1 MSEAE
6 AKIMYLTPRHIE
18 ALDKAETLIAPSDFS
33 PYLEL
38 KALLPDPSPPARD
51 RFRRRFAS
59 FYGLNRG
66 GLTNEFKD
74 RFFEILFDGKVIVEG
89 RPDFA
94 SILTE
99 LSRIKRRKGDLAMPF
114 SFVSKL
120 VAMHLESSP
129 IYDRHVRA
137 FFGKAAP
144 PASVEN
150 DERIKWYL
158 AFLGEVGRSYTAWA
172 GDPQVRPILER
183 LIARD
188 DGLKSCHV
196 VRLLDFLVWKV
207 GNRKL
212 LKRIPI
218 ASAGQTWQVFENLP
232 GLDRNYPSIRVEF
245 TLA

>member
-1 MSEAE
+1 MNEAGT
-6 AKIMYLTPRHIE
+6 KIMQLTLRHVE
-18 ALDKAETLIAPSDFS
+18 ALDKAEALILPSDFS

-38 KALLPDPSPPARD
+38 KALLLDPSPSARD

-66 GLTNEFKD
+66 GLTDEFKD

-89 RPDFA
+89 RPDFT

-99 LSRIKRRKGDLAMPF
+99 LSGIKRKKGDLAMPF

-144 PASVEN
+144 PASVEK
-150 DERIKWYL
+150 DKRIKWYL
-158 AFLGEVGRSYTAWA
+158 AYLGEVGRSYTAWA
-172 GDPQVRPILER
+172 NDPQVRPILER
-183 LIARD
+183 LTARD
-188 DGLKSCHV
+188 DRLKSCHV
-196 VRLLDFLVWKV
+196 VRQMDFLVWKV

-212 LKRIPI
+212 L
-218 ASAGQTWQVFENLP
+218 A
-232 GLDRNYPSIRVEF
+232 
-245 TLA
+245 